1 MSDKDLDGLDQLA
14 AAYRKLPRPEPSPA
28 LDAAILA
35 QARAAVAKP
44 ARRNRWPTWIAS
56 AAAVT
61 LAVGLAWRVR
71 VGDEAGQPAPLARD
85 SAPAAAPAV
94 VPTEAPAPTDAL
106 LESNTAPVEPDGAAG
121 PVAQPMAEQPK
132 LDAQERKA
140 VVSDDRGATEDAFRD
155 KAPGGKDQA
164 DSALRAN
171 AAGKRADAPAE
182 SVEVL
187 AAPAPPPPARP
198 VLAAPAPA
206 PPPPAPP
213 APAAPQSVTVAEPAP
228 VDEPLPFPE
237 PGVAEPAA
245 AAAGAP
251 ARDEELRFQQ
261 LKKEAAEGERA
272 QAEVVGGLDAAR
284 TEEKRRRES
293 PATPESPA
301 KAAAA
306 EPSATGARQAAPA
319 TVTGVLGA
327 TAPADRRDADAA
339 TFEHVRELVRAG
351 RRDDARK
358 ALREF
363 RKAHPDA
370 TIPDDLRDLLR

>member
-35 QARAAVAKP
+35 QARAAVATP
-44 ARRNRWPTWIAS
+44 ARRKRWPTWIAS

-85 SAPAAAPAV
+85 TAPAAAPAV
-94 VPTEAPAPTDAL
+94 VPSEAPAPTDAL
-106 LESNTAPVEPDGAAG
+106 PESNTSPAEQDGAAA
-121 PVAQPMAEQPK
+121 PVAQPMAGQPK

-155 KAPGGKDQA
+155 KAPGGKDLA
-164 DSALRAN
+164 DSALRAD

-187 AAPAPPPPARP
+187 ATPAPPPP
-198 VLAAPAPA
+198 PA
-206 PPPPAPP
+206 PPAPP
-213 APAAPQSVTVAEPAP
+213 APAAPQSVIVAEPP
-228 VDEPLPFPE
+228 VVYDEPVPFPE
-237 PGVAEPAA
+237 PKPAEPAA

-272 QAEVVGGLDAAR
+272 QSEAPGGLDSR
-284 TEEKRRRES
+284 GDEKRRRES
-293 PATPESPA
+293 AASTEA
-301 KAAAA
+301 AEKAAAA
-306 EPSATGARQAAPA
+306 PVTGSLSRQAAPA
-319 TVTGVLGA
+319 TATGVLGA

-339 TFEHVRELVRAG
+339 TFERVRELVRAG

-358 ALREF
+358 AMREF